1 MPGNE
6 NAAADTVLHELL
18 WACHLPVT
26 LQISITCE
34 RLFFSSQGTDGRQS
48 PLSVKQEAAMANE
61 PGTDT
66 QQSCAPGTL
75 EKFHLGLAA
84 DGMTCALVFVDEYHR
99 SIACIASFADLNGF
113 IVSLTRAAT
122 EMARRRALVLQDDES
137 ATDDDVV
144 AVTGGDDRQA
154 AFNIASSTF
163 RLCADDGY
171 IVGALVDD
179 GGQVVPV
186 RIRPDVA
193 NEMTRN
199 MLKTAQPASAC

>member
-1 MPGNE
+1 
-6 NAAADTVLHELL
+6 
-18 WACHLPVT
+18 
-26 LQISITCE
+26 
-34 RLFFSSQGTDGRQS
+34 
-48 PLSVKQEAAMANE
+48 MAIE

-66 QQSCAPGTL
+66 EQSCAPGTL

-84 DGMTCALVFVDEYHR
+84 DGTSCALVFVDERHR

-122 EMARRRALVLQDDES
+122 EMARRRAMLGQDDAHE
-137 ATDDDVV
+137 TEEDDVV
-144 AVTGGDDRQA
+144 AVADTGNDRQA

-163 RLCADDGY
+163 RLCVDDGY

-179 GGQVVPV
+179 DGQVVPI
-186 RIRPDVA
+186 RMRPDVA

-199 MLKTAQPASAC
+199 MLKTALATVSYTHLTLPTIYSV